1 MTSTTRPGRSARPS
15 TYIPA
20 FAGKTTLGALGTLSA
35 LVLGAA
41 ACSKG
46 NAATDT
52 AAAAAAAAV
61 MTVGAENVAVV
72 TRDTIQ
78 SGPAVSGSL
87 QPERQATIRAEAAG
101 TVTGTFAEAGQRVG
115 SGAVLARVETTGIA
129 DQAIAAR
136 ANVASARAAYETAQ
150 RNAERSDRL
159 LAAGAIAERD
169 AEAARNQATAAKAQ
183 VSAAEAQAANAERSL
198 ANTTAKAPFA
208 GVVGMRSVSTGDVV
222 SVGTALY
229 TVVDPSSMQLEASV
243 PADELSQV
251 RVGAPVR
258 FSVNGY
264 PGRTFE
270 GHITR
275 VAPVADPATKQ
286 VRIIASVPNAG
297 NTLVGGLFAEGR
309 VSSEARTALVAP
321 NLAIDNRSTTPA
333 VVRVKNGKVERVN
346 VELGLRD
353 EARER
358 VEIRSGVQA
367 GDTLL
372 IGAAQGISAGTPVR
386 VAAPVDAAKPVR

>member
-1 MTSTTRPGRSARPS
+1 M
-15 TYIPA
+15 
-20 FAGKTTLGALGTLSA
+20 LGALTLTSLGGVAA
-35 LVLGAA
+35 LG
-41 ACSKG
+41 ACSKSD
-46 NAATDT
+46 AAPDT

-61 MTVGAENVAVV
+61 MTVGPENVAVV
-72 TRDTIQ
+72 TRDSIQ
-78 SGPAVSGSL
+78 SGPAISGSL

-101 TVTGTFAEAGQRVG
+101 TVTSTSAEAGQRVG
-115 SGAVLARVETTGIA
+115 SGAVLARIETTGLT
-129 DQAIAAR
+129 DQTIAAR
-136 ANVASARAAYETAQ
+136 ANVASARVAYETAQ

-169 AEAARNQATAAKAQ
+169 AEASKSQA
-183 VSAAEAQAANAERSL
+183 SAAQAQLSAAQAQQANAEKLLGNATVR
-198 ANTTAKAPFA
+198 APFS
-208 GVVGMRSVSTGDVV
+208 GVVGLRSVSTGDVV

-251 RVGAPVR
+251 RIGAPVR
-258 FSVNGY
+258 FTVSGY
-264 PGRTFE
+264 PGRVFA
-270 GHITR
+270 GKITR

-297 NTLVGGLFAEGR
+297 NALVGGLFAEGR
-309 VSSEARTALVAP
+309 VSSEARQALVAP
-321 NLAIDNRSTTPA
+321 NLAIDTRSTTPA

-353 EARER
+353 DARER
-358 VEIRSGVQA
+358 VEIRSGVQP

-372 IGAAQGISAGTPVR
+372 IGAAQGISAGTPIR
-386 VAAPVDAAKPVR
+386 VAAPSDAPKTTR

>member
-1 MTSTTRPGRSARPS
+1 MTSTIRPGRHARPS
-15 TYIPA
+15 SYILGA
-20 FAGKTTLGALGTLSA
+20 LALTSLGTLGA
-35 LVLGAA
+35 
-41 ACSKG
+41 CSKSD
-46 NAATDT
+46 AATDT
-52 AAAAAAAAV
+52 AGAAAAAAV
-61 MTVGAENVAVV
+61 MTVGPENVTVV
-72 TRDTIQ
+72 TRDSIQ
-78 SGPAVSGSL
+78 SGPAISGSL

-101 TVTGTFAEAGQRVG
+101 TVTSTSAEAGQRVG
-115 SGAVLARVETTGIA
+115 AGAVLARIETTGIA

-136 ANVASARAAYETAQ
+136 ANVASARVAYETAQ

-169 AEAARNQATAAKAQ
+169 AEAARSQASAARAQ
-183 VSAAEAQAANAERSL
+183 LSAAEAQSANAQRQL
-198 ANTTAKAPFA
+198 GNTTVRAPFG
-208 GVVGMRSVSTGDVV
+208 GVVGLRSVSMGDVV
-222 SVGTALY
+222 SVGAALY

-258 FSVNGY
+258 FTVSGY
-264 PGRTFE
+264 PGRTFA
-270 GHITR
+270 GKVTR

-309 VSSEARTALVAP
+309 VSSEARQALVAP

-353 EARER
+353 DARER
-358 VEIRSGVQA
+358 VEIRSGVQP

-372 IGAAQGISAGTPVR
+372 IGAAQGISAGTPIR
-386 VAAPVDAAKPVR
+386 VAAPADAPKTTR